1 MDSFVRC
8 GTYAWQLMMTLA
20 AVHVAAGTY
29 ACFFLPDRAAMAATY
44 GLVNNAILL
53 AYYGAPLSTIS
64 AVFKEKSAKSIYFPT
79 VFING
84 INGTPHTPHTHT
96 HAPWQQPF

>member
-1 MDSFVRC
+1 
-8 GTYAWQLMMTLA
+8 
-20 AVHVAAGTY
+20 VAAGTY

-84 INGTPHTPHTHT
+84 INGTPPHTHART
-96 HAPWQQPF
+96 LATVLLNPFRSFRFVALS